1 VTEAADPCTP
11 DERYLAAGLRWLR
24 LRLARLAEVPL
35 AEPRPPQKR
44 GCLFFWRR
52 PPAEPAPAPP
62 RLVSEEEVR
71 EARAEMVDALQ
82 HEPRPAMAHLVHL
95 FGLSHGERDTL
106 LLCAGAELDP
116 ALPGLIAAAQGE
128 GRRQPTF
135 ALALQLFEDWA
146 VVAPERPL
154 RALKMVEIDQ
164 PGGQPLTA
172 SPLRADERLVNYL
185 KGVNVL
191 DDRLGLMLTPV
202 HGGEGELPHS
212 QAHLVNEIIAA
223 AGHHRD
229 GRGALVQLLGDDAA
243 SKLLVAARAAA
254 ETGRELYRLGLDA
267 LPATL
272 GAIEDLARLWRRE
285 SALLPLAL
293 YVDAHELDR
302 AGERRVALERF
313 LVRAHGGLMLLDV
326 REPAGFPGRPA
337 LTVEVARPRPDEQRA
352 EWCRVLGE
360 GQEKYAE
367 LLAAQFN
374 FNYATIRRIG
384 EATEREVP
392 GGLPHRFDRVW
403 AACLAVV
410 RPRLDAVAQRL
421 PPAPHGVE
429 LVLPPSELA
438 LIDRIIEQV
447 RYRGRVLDDWGFRRL
462 LTRGQGLSVLFAGDS
477 GTGKT
482 LAAEVLAGRLHL
494 NLYRIDLSTVVSKYI
509 GETEKNLARLF
520 DAAEDGGTLL
530 FFDEADALFGRRT
543 EVKDSHDRYA
553 NIETNYLLQRIESFR
568 GLAILATNFKRALDP
583 AFLRRLQ
590 FIVQFPFPAPKER
603 ERIWRQAFPVA
614 DPARRLRG
622 VTVRLSDAD
631 YTRLSALALTG
642 GSIRNV
648 ALSATF
654 LAAAGKRTVVEL
666 RDVLAAARTEF
677 TKLGQEIPPEAQ
689 DPPTPPLPGPSQH
702 TPAPVPKAQP
712 LKPGRHRP

>member
-1 VTEAADPCTP
+1 VTAEEVCTP
-11 DERYLAAGLRWLR
+11 NERYLAAGLRWLR

-35 AEPRPPQKR
+35 AEPREAERR

-52 PPAEPAPAPP
+52 QPAEPTLAPP
-62 RLVSEEEVR
+62 RLITEEEVR
-71 EARAEMVDALQ
+71 EAHAEMVAALE

-106 LLCAGAELDP
+106 LLCAGTELDP
-116 ALPGLIAAAQGE
+116 KLPDLIAVVQGD
-128 GRRQPTF
+128 GRRQLTF
-135 ALALQLFEDWA
+135 ALALRLFEDWA

-154 RALKMVEIDQ
+154 RALRMVEIDQ
-164 PGGQPLTA
+164 PGNRPLND

-185 KGVNVL
+185 KGINVL
-191 DDRLGLMLTPV
+191 DERLALLLTPLYAGAGDLPDSQLGLV
-202 HGGEGELPHS
+202 V
-212 QAHLVNEIIAA
+212 AIAA
-223 AGHHRD
+223 AAAVHSE
-229 GRGALVQLLGDDAA
+229 GRGTLVQLLGDDAA
-243 SKLLVAARAAA
+243 SKQLVAGQAAA
-254 ETGRELYRLGLDA
+254 DTGRTLYRLGLDA

-272 GAIEDLARLWRRE
+272 GATEDLARLWRRE
-285 SALLPLAL
+285 SALLRLAL
-293 YVDAHELDR
+293 YVDAHELDP

-313 LVRAHGGLMLLDV
+313 LARTHGGLVLIDV
-326 REPAGFPGRPA
+326 RQPAGFPR
-337 LTVEVARPRPDEQRA
+337 RPDLTAEVSRPQPEEQRA

-360 GQEKYAE
+360 DHKKYAE
-367 LLAAQFN
+367 MLAAQFN
-374 FNYATIRRIG
+374 FNYPTIRRVA
-384 EATEREVP
+384 ESTEREEP
-392 GGLPHRFDRVW
+392 EEAARRFERVW
-403 AACLAVV
+403 HACLGVV

-421 PPAPHGVE
+421 PPAPHGVK
-429 LVLPPSELA
+429 LVLPPDSLA
-438 LIDRIIEQV
+438 LIDRIAEQV
-447 RYRGRVLDDWGFRRL
+447 LYRGKVLDDWGFRRL

-509 GETEKNLARLF
+509 GETEKNLSRLF
-520 DAAEDGGTLL
+520 DAAEDGGTIL

-568 GLAILATNFKRALDP
+568 GLAVLATNFKRALDP
-583 AFLRRLQ
+583 AFMRRLQ
-590 FIVQFPFPAPKER
+590 FVVQFPFPGAKER
-603 ERIWRQAFPVA
+603 EKIWRQAFPVA
-614 DPARRLRG
+614 NASRHEHG
-622 VTVRLSDAD
+622 VALGLTDAD

-654 LAAAGKRTVVEL
+654 LAAAGKRSAVEL

-677 TKLGQEIPPEAQ
+677 TKLGKEIPPEAQ
-689 DPPTPPLPGPSQH
+689 DPPTPPPPSPSQH
-702 TPAPVPKAQP
+702 TPVPAPKAQS